1 MELITKRDAALSLP
15 KGYKQTEVGVI
26 PEDWDVI
33 RFEEKFQILVGGDVD
48 LSSFSVTQD
57 SKYKYPIYANSVT
70 NKGLYGYSSKNTF
83 EGESLTAMITILA
96 ALCAIILLQIL
107 RISKKIEKLHK
118 QRK

>member
-1 MELITKRDAALSLP
+1 MKIFTLILTIIALALIIFNATKLN
-15 KGYKQTEVGVI
+15 
-26 PEDWDVI
+26 
-33 RFEEKFQILVGGDVD
+33 FETF
-48 LSSFSVTQD
+48 
-57 SKYKYPIYANSVT
+57 
-70 NKGLYGYSSKNTF
+70 F